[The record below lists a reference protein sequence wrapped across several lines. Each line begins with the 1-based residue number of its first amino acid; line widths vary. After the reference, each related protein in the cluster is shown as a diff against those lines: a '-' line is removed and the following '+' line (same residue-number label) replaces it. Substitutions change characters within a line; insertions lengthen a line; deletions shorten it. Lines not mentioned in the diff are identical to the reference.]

1 MITRIAFSFYSKGQ
15 NGMKKKRVRII
26 SVLISVMLVVGN
38 AGAMVMADD
47 DPQQPV
53 TYIYRNGY
61 DYATEERECSSYTSL
76 SETMPTTWTDG
87 FYFLDGNVEYTA
99 PIVIESTD
107 EYHEVSLIL
116 GDGFTLNATEGIIVK
131 SGKFTVYT
139 QSDDSG
145 TIIASS
151 SDNAGIGFASSDAK
165 FAFAGGSL
173 RAQGAA
179 DCAGIGGKAAG
190 PVGYIYIYGGTVNSK
205 GGENGAGIGSGKGAQ
220 YMGNLVIYDATVTAI
235 GGQDGAGIGGGKDS
249 SAGNMVFNGGVIN
262 ATGNGLAPGVG
273 GYNRIIMI
281 QFAEESEVFAQGG
294 NQGGAAFGFAAG
306 AYTAQIL
313 GPMLFLNAK
322 VTGIAGPGA
331 ACFGGGYG
339 VTMDEENGFAEFTV
353 DPRRI
358 LDITATAGEIEVD
371 GQVLAGQAFGNG
383 AGIETGY
390 PSISSM
396 SNPVAVKVGLEGT
409 LVLEDDRLEAC
420 KEKIVKIQ
428 LCDHPNCTKYTNQHD
443 NHLVERNCPYCADY
457 DESYNE
463 SHSFDPLTHT
473 CICGAKEYKVTVIG
487 LDTSEWSMFSFDDS
501 HNDYNTGDAPG
512 TMYIYPDRLDRE
524 IVVKSVTFVDPEDG
538 QTKEYT
544 QWDWVTNHSFVD
556 RIPISMWMPA
566 SDVTFEIAFMMNL
579 SFDCNGGT
587 GGMDEPDPIER
598 GTEYTL
604 PDCGFTAPSGMIFA
618 GWKIGDSDEIL
629 PAGEKIT
636 VDTDLTLVAQWV
648 EANQATIKS
657 GNVDFD
663 GCIRLMFR
671 INFSPDLLSDSGL
684 CVEVEKHGDTT
695 YVHLDDTSLVSQKNG
710 DYYISL
716 PVPIPEFADDVT
728 IRVVD
733 GTGTTVKLVTSSGER
748 LENDSFTYSVMT
760 YAENKQNSEDQNM
773 ATLAK
778 ALYWYGVASQNYFDY
793 DSGKTFVFDE
803 SLFPASIPTRLEEF
817 KYVKDGECPDGIEK
831 TTIKAYFESDNTLS
845 ITFYT
850 DGSVPVS
857 DYEIIVTDHD
867 DPSNDVTANLLY
879 GSRKVSV
886 EVENIPAPMLGK
898 AYDFTISYGDK
909 TYTITASPM
918 TYALTSSKSSNVDRQ
933 HLGIAFFCYYAA
945 AYDYFYGNG
954 QI

>member
-1 MITRIAFSFYSKGQ
+1 
-15 NGMKKKRVRII
+15 MKKKRIRII

-53 TYIYRNGY
+53 TYIYRDSE
-61 DYATEERECSSYTSL
+61 DYNTKQRECTAYTSL

-87 FYFLDGNVEYTA
+87 FYFLDDNVEYDE
-99 PIVIESTD
+99 PIVIQASDNDAT
-107 EYHEVSLIL
+107 VCLIL
-116 GDGFTLNATEGIIVK
+116 GDGFTLKATEGIIVK
-131 SGKFTVYT
+131 TGKLAVYT

-145 TIIASS
+145 KIIASS
-151 SDNAGIGFASSDAK
+151 SDNAGIGFDSRNAD
-165 FAFAGGSL
+165 FYFAGGVL
-173 RAQGAA
+173 IAQGAA
-179 DCAGIGGKAAG
+179 DCAGIGGKADG
-190 PVGYIYIYGGTVNSK
+190 PVGDIMFYGGTVTSK
-205 GGENGAGIGSGKGAQ
+205 GGANGAGIGAGKGNRS
-220 YMGNLVIYDATVTAI
+220 YYEYINVYRGEVTAI
-235 GGQDGAGIGGGKDS
+235 GGQDGAGIGGGKES
-249 SAGNMVFNGGVIN
+249 SAGNMLFQGGVIN
-262 ATGNGLAPGVG
+262 ATGKGLAPGVG
-273 GYNRIIMI
+273 GYY
-281 QFAEESEVFAQGG
+281 QFVMMQFGGECEVFAQGG
-294 NQGGAAFGFAAG
+294 DQGGAAYGFAAG
-306 AYTAQIL
+306 DYTASVLASVNIY
-313 GPMLFLNAK
+313 NSK
-322 VTGIAGPGA
+322 VTGFAGPGA
-331 ACFGGGYG
+331 ACFGAGYG
-339 VTMDEENGFAEFTV
+339 VTLDETSGFVMISANEMEV
-353 DPRRI
+353 
-358 LDITATAGEIEVD
+358 LDITAIAGESEID

-383 AGIETGY
+383 AGVETGY
-390 PSISSM
+390 PSVNSI

-409 LVLEDDRLEAC
+409 LVLEDDRMEAC

-428 LCDHPNCTKYTNQHD
+428 LCDHPDCTTYTDRGAYHMK
-443 NHLVERNCPYCADY
+443 ERYCPYCKGTDLSAGQA
-457 DESYNE
+457 
-463 SHSFDPLTHT
+463 HSFDPQTHI
-473 CICGAKEYKVTVIG
+473 CICGRQGYKVTVIG
-487 LDTSEWSMFSFDDS
+487 LETSEWSMSSDEGI
-501 HNDYNTGDAPG
+501 HIDYSAGDAPG
-512 TMYIYPDRLDRE
+512 NLYYFLDSIDRE
-524 IVVKSVTFVDPEDG
+524 IVVKSATYVDPEDG
-538 QTKEYT
+538 QTKDFT
-544 QWDWVTNHSFVD
+544 QWVLVTDEYDPSN
-556 RIPISMWMPA
+556 RYINMWMPA
-566 SDVTFEIAFMMNL
+566 SDVTFEIAVMMNL

-671 INFSPDLLSDSGL
+671 MNFSPDLLSDSGL

-695 YVHLDDTSLVSQKNG
+695 YVYLDDTSLVSQKNG

-778 ALYWYGVASQNYFDY
+778 ALYWYGVASQNYFGY

-867 DPSNDVTANLLY
+867 DPSNDVNANLLY

-918 TYALTSSKSSNVDRQ
+918 TYALTSTKSSNVDRQ

-945 AYDYFYGNG
+945 AYDYFHGNG

>member
-1 MITRIAFSFYSKGQ
+1 
-15 NGMKKKRVRII
+15 MKKKRVRII

-38 AGAMVMADD
+38 AGAMVMAEGEQT
-47 DPQQPV
+47 PISYLNRSNRSESQN
-53 TYIYRNGY
+53 TC
-61 DYATEERECSSYTSL
+61 EEYTCL
-76 SETMPTTWTDG
+76 SEVQTSELSAGW
-87 FYFLDGNVEYTA
+87 YYLDTGKIFNA
-99 PIVIESTD
+99 PLIIGSSAAD
-107 EYHEVSLIL
+107 EVNLIL
-116 GDGFTLNATEGIIVK
+116 GDGCTLEANDGIKINAGTFNIFTESDDTGKIIATSETSAGIEMAGEGSTLNICGGE
-131 SGKFTVYT
+131 
-139 QSDDSG
+139 
-145 TIIASS
+145 IIAT
-151 SDNAGIGFASSDAK
+151 
-165 FAFAGGSL
+165 GG
-173 RAQGAA
+173 A
-179 DCAGIGGKAAG
+179 DSAGIGGTG
-190 PVGYIYIYGGTVNSK
+190 NQTVGKCQIEGGVITAT
-205 GGENGAGIGSGKGAQ
+205 GGVNGAGIGSGKEGELEAFQ
-220 YMGNLVIYDATVTAI
+220 SYGGTVNAT
-235 GGQDGAGIGGGKDS
+235 GGKDGAGIGGGKDGIS
-249 SAGNMVFNGGVIN
+249 PTLILGAENIEAEGKGI
-262 ATGNGLAPGVG
+262 APGIGAKTMSNQIVIGHASGTTIVARG
-273 GYNRIIMI
+273 G
-281 QFAEESEVFAQGG
+281 ED
-294 NQGGAAFGFAAG
+294 GGAGIGSPAGIDSIFGYYTILECSVQAYGGSGAAG
-306 AYTAQIL
+306 I
-313 GPMLFLNAK
+313 
-322 VTGIAGPGA
+322 GA
-331 ACFGGGYG
+331 GYG
-339 VTMDEENGFAEFTV
+339 VKDTSVLLFISDYLNVEAN
-353 DPRRI
+353 
-358 LDITATAGEIEVD
+358 AGVKD
-371 GQVLAGQAFGNG
+371 GVFGQAFGSG
-383 AGIETGY
+383 AGVDTDTTNRVVNSSRLTVLDENDQPVEVSDRNAALSQSKATVQPCKHPGPFTYTDNGY
-390 PSISSM
+390 
-396 SNPVAVKVGLEGT
+396 NH
-409 LVLEDDRLEAC
+409 DRL
-420 KEKIVKIQ
+420 KE
-428 LCDHPNCTKYTNQHD
+428 
-443 NHLVERNCPYCADY
+443 CPYCTDSPSNIGVETHAPHEFDAVTHICPCGHQAY
-457 DESYNE
+457 AVHVTGIDEALLETNI
-463 SHSFDPLTHT
+463 D
-473 CICGAKEYKVTVIG
+473 G
-487 LDTSEWSMFSFDDS
+487 LYVAGGLNGNLYVYVDDV
-501 HNDYNTGDAPG
+501 
-512 TMYIYPDRLDRE
+512 DRDIR
-524 IVVKSVTFVDPEDG
+524 IVSATYTDPEDG
-538 QTKEYT
+538 QIK
-544 QWDWVTNHSFVD
+544 DVTPCGFQTMASLSD
-556 RIPISMWMPA
+556 RKVLDFFMPA
-566 SDVTFEIAFMMNL
+566 ADIYIEMYLQMNVTFDA
-579 SFDCNGGT
+579 NGAEGSMT
-587 GGMDEPDPIER
+587 AEVMDQ

-671 INFSPDLLSDSGL
+671 MNFSPDLLSDSGL

-803 SLFPASIPTRLEEF
+803 SLFPASIATRLEEF
-817 KYVKDGECPDGIEK
+817 KYVKEGECPDGIEK

-867 DPSNDVTANLLY
+867 DPSNAVTANLLY

-886 EVENIPAPMLGK
+886 EVENIPAPVLGK

-945 AYDYFYGNG
+945 AYDYFHGNG